1 MVVPNFVWR
10 KHINTGTGDAI
21 LYTVS
26 DSALLRSIGQYRAQG
41 KDKAGKVIQLVQ

>member
-10 KHINTGTGDAI
+10 KHTNTGTGNAI

-26 DSALLRSIGQYRAQG
+26 DSALLKNIGQYRAQG
-41 KDKAGKVIQLVQ
+41 KAKDGKVIQLVQ